1 MNNIQVVLSN
11 LSKSKFRTSFHL
23 KEKDII
29 YIKEKGLPTIES
41 HAYDFI
47 NKRLKDITNIRD
59 GKQTPMKGHP
69 VFIAEHATATC
80 CRGCLEKWHHIPK
93 DRILNDK
100 EVTYI
105 VSVIM
110 TWINKEIESHNQQ

>member
-29 YIKEKGLPTIES
+29 YIKEKGLSTIES

-47 NKRLKDITNIRD
+47 NKRLKDTTNVRD